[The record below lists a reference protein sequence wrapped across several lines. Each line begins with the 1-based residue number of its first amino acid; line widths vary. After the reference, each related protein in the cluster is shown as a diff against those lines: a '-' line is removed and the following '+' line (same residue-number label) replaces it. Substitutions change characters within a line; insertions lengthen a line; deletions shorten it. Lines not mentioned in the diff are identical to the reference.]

1 MLHYIVANNADVAEL
16 MRQAIAFSYNQET
29 GHRPDKKDRL
39 AHDAIA
45 DALSDAQA
53 NVACPG

>member
-1 MLHYIVANNADVAEL
+1 MLRYIVANNADVAEL
-16 MRQAIAFSYNQET
+16 MRQARAFSYNQET
-29 GHRPDKKDRL
+29 GHCPDKKDRL

-53 NVACPG
+53 NVACSG

>member
-1 MLHYIVANNADVAEL
+1 MLRYIVANNADVAEL

-45 DALSDAQA
+45 DTLSDA
-53 NVACPG
+53 PG